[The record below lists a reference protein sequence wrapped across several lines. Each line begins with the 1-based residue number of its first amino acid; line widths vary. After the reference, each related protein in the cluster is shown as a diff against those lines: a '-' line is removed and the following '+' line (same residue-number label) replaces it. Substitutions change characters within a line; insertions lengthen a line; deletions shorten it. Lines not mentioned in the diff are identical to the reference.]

1 METTTTTTAVPPL
14 ELTRAPRKT
23 PSLDLRDIPQAPGP
37 EKGVL
42 ALMAMDPA
50 TYVGQCVTIGMT
62 EDYFYLPAHKLL
74 WRLFQARYNKNE
86 PIDIVSI
93 TQALEDMH
101 QLEAVGGSAGLAEI
115 YTFTTTGAYFEHY
128 LNVLKDKFILRSIID
143 IANQS
148 TTQAFDNPDDVAELL
163 DSVETHIFQIR
174 ERYNSAKDEQSLASI
189 LKQAVTNFEK
199 FIASKGQIQGLTTG
213 FEELDKKSNGLK
225 PGDMFIIAAR
235 PSMGK
240 TSFLLNIIEHIA
252 LNEKKPT
259 LLFSCEMPAVQIV
272 ERLLFARSGV
282 RSREII
288 KRGNLTQL
296 EMKHF
301 KQAVKEVG
309 ASQLV
314 IDDTA
319 AISINELRAKARRVM
334 RDQGGLAAIGVDYL
348 QLMRSHSKQ
357 AANSREREVAEISAG
372 LKALAKELKVPVIV
386 LAQLNRGPESG
397 TGASL
402 GVPRI
407 SDLRESGSIEQDADM
422 IGLLYRSAYYAEDEE
437 KRQQMAGRAN
447 LHLAKNRNGPTGDV
461 PLHFEAELMRFSTR
475 EADEHDQES
484 E

>member
-1 METTTTTTAVPPL
+1 METTETITAASPL
-14 ELTRAPRKT
+14 ELTKAPRKA
-23 PSLDLRDIPQAPGP
+23 PALDLRDIPQAPGP

-74 WRLFQARYNKNE
+74 WRLFQTRYNKNE

-143 IANQS
+143 IATRS

-240 TSFLLNIIEHIA
+240 TSFLLNIVEHIA

-319 AISINELRAKARRVM
+319 AISINELRARR
-334 RDQGGLAAIGVDYL
+334 AASCGT
-348 QLMRSHSKQ
+348 RAAWPPSAWTTSSSCAPTPSRPPT
-357 AANSREREVAEISAG
+357 AANEKWRKSPPASRPWRRNSKCPSSSWPSSTADR
-372 LKALAKELKVPVIV
+372 KAVRAPAWACPASPTCVNP
-386 LAQLNRGPESG
+386 APSNR
-397 TGASL
+397 
-402 GVPRI
+402 
-407 SDLRESGSIEQDADM
+407 M
-422 IGLLYRSAYYAEDEE
+422 
-437 KRQQMAGRAN
+437 
-447 LHLAKNRNGPTGDV
+447 PT
-461 PLHFEAELMRFSTR
+461 
-475 EADEHDQES
+475 
-484 E
+484 